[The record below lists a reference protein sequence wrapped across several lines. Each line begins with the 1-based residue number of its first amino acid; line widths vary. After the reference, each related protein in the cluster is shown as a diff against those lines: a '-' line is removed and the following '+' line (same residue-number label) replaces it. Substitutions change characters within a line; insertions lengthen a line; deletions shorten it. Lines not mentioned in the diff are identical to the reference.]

1 MSAND
6 DQLNNIEQMIGS
18 QSLPPVHDWHPKST
32 RDIDIRIARNG
43 DWFYA
48 GSLIERERMVKLF
61 STVLRVDEDGC
72 TYLVTP
78 QERLRICVED
88 APFTCILVE
97 RHGAPLASTL
107 VFTTNVGDQVIADA
121 QHAIEVEYATAG
133 GEPSPYVVVRD
144 RLRALMLRPVFYQ
157 VADWAEERKGV
168 LGVESSGVFMPLS
181 EAGLQLSE

>member
-1 MSAND
+1 MSKND
-6 DQLNNIEQMIGS
+6 SQLSIIEQMIGS
-18 QSLPPVHDWHPKST
+18 QSLPPVHDWHPTST

-43 DWFYA
+43 DWYYG
-48 GSLIERERMVKLF
+48 GSRIERDRMVKLF
-61 STVLRVDEDGC
+61 STVLRADDDGC

-78 QERLRICVED
+78 QERLRICVDD

-97 RHGAPLASTL
+97 RHGAPSAATM
-107 VFTTNVGDQVIADA
+107 VFTTNVGEQVIADA
-121 QHAIEVEYATAG
+121 NHPIEVEYAVAG

-144 RLRALMLRPVFYQ
+144 RLRALLLRPVFYQ

-181 EAGLQLSE
+181 EPAPN